1 MSALYIPEAG
11 LSLRRDDPPAVDGP
25 PSKPTQI
32 MRLNLAQS
40 TLDEL
45 IQSLR
50 NDQKARIRLGKHQTL
65 YYGSKFQQF
74 HSVPEAHR
82 SEIYT
87 CTPGDREN
95 LYFTGLLSHTLEVQK
110 AKEATAATDQ
120 ALANLEQSLH
130 AFERGKESKKTHI
143 ITDIDQVRALKSGKN
158 RPSRLP
164 TGRSDLEK
172 DRLFNKHHAASRSLS
187 SSPLGLSLSPASH
200 PAPTPTS
207 APLPQSKDQ
216 IRLDALKVPLIH
228 LLAVRA
234 VSAKYLARQTRS
246 SLDDCLT
253 LVRKYGVEN
262 RLDRE
267 KFDLKDKA
275 YRELDVWKFPYPSQE
290 DRQEA
295 IENAISAFDRMRISR
310 SDKLWQSLLPKEE
323 RGKGKV
329 LSRLDLRTGPVK
341 KSLTPRI
348 QIHASEDTTKEG
360 YTTGTETDR
369 TNNNGLAPRT
379 AEKTKDV
386 APQKAGIAAA
396 KKKRASEKDAPAKRG
411 PAKGKNANNSTLTG
425 RVTKKAERKP
435 VSKIKSAEFV
445 HDSDEDDTDMPDAAS
460 SSSSSLAVKQHQT
473 QQKAQPSPS
482 PNTSHDKPNSSHAA
496 TSRAAKPDSRP
507 VPKQSPQGART
518 TATAAATATTSQ
530 KHPPSQLSKSASP
543 RKPSPVRYSP
553 PTNSSDSRGH
563 SRSSSRNTATSSSS
577 SSPLIAQVS
586 KGRQPDRPA
595 NPPASKS
602 IKPNGGVNGTSNG
615 VAKPKR
621 ETAVPLKRKAEP
633 QQPPVTE
640 SQNAGRPNGH
650 VDHKRRRATSISS
663 GSTGSDSPSMGREFL
678 LQQLREKSQRFKQY
692 YAKYRA
698 LHDSLASLVN
708 PPQADLEKLQLQHKR
723 LQRMKEEIWDED
735 RRLRK
740 GP

>member
-1 MSALYIPEAG
+1 
-11 LSLRRDDPPAVDGP
+11 
-25 PSKPTQI
+25 
-32 MRLNLAQS
+32 
-40 TLDEL
+40 
-45 IQSLR
+45 
-50 NDQKARIRLGKHQTL
+50 
-65 YYGSKFQQF
+65 
-74 HSVPEAHR
+74 
-82 SEIYT
+82 
-87 CTPGDREN
+87 
-95 LYFTGLLSHTLEVQK
+95 
-110 AKEATAATDQ
+110 
-120 ALANLEQSLH
+120 
-130 AFERGKESKKTHI
+130 
-143 ITDIDQVRALKSGKN
+143 
-158 RPSRLP
+158 
-164 TGRSDLEK
+164 
-172 DRLFNKHHAASRSLS
+172 
-187 SSPLGLSLSPASH
+187 
-200 PAPTPTS
+200 
-207 APLPQSKDQ
+207 
-216 IRLDALKVPLIH
+216 
-228 LLAVRA
+228 
-234 VSAKYLARQTRS
+234 
-246 SLDDCLT
+246 
-253 LVRKYGVEN
+253 
-262 RLDRE
+262 
-267 KFDLKDKA
+267 
-275 YRELDVWKFPYPSQE
+275 
-290 DRQEA
+290 
-295 IENAISAFDRMRISR
+295 
-310 SDKLWQSLLPKEE
+310 
-323 RGKGKV
+323 
-329 LSRLDLRTGPVK
+329 
-341 KSLTPRI
+341 
-348 QIHASEDTTKEG
+348 
-360 YTTGTETDR
+360 
-369 TNNNGLAPRT
+369 
-379 AEKTKDV
+379 
-386 APQKAGIAAA
+386 
-396 KKKRASEKDAPAKRG
+396 
-411 PAKGKNANNSTLTG
+411 
-425 RVTKKAERKP
+425 
-435 VSKIKSAEFV
+435 
-445 HDSDEDDTDMPDAAS
+445 MPDAAS